1 MRRQRLEVLCHQR
14 TEVEG
19 LRRIGAPAENREHL
33 WRTGALLEGI
43 VSAPAEVRCSV
54 PSENRGGASVEDR
67 STCGE
72 QGARAE
78 DGSAVRRHS

>member
-1 MRRQRLEVLCHQR
+1 MRRQRLEVVCHQR
-14 TEVEG
+14 IKVEG
-19 LRRIGAPAENREHL
+19 LPRIGVPQENREHL
-33 WRTGALLEGI
+33 RRTGVLSEDI

-54 PSENRGGASVEDR
+54 PSEDRGGASVEDR